1 MDESRITISLAT
13 TDAEIAA
20 CYPVMRELR
29 PHISAEEFVPRVRR
43 QAQTGYQLA
52 AVKDAGQVVAV
63 AGFRISEN
71 LPWGRFLYVDDLVT
85 HSAHRSR
92 GYGARLLNWLKGF
105 AAAEGCAQL
114 HLDSATWREDAHR
127 FYAREGLQLSSYHF
141 FTPIAGAAE
150 RTAPPG
156 AAPAPAAEQSS

>member
-1 MDESRITISLAT
+1 
-13 TDAEIAA
+13 
-20 CYPVMRELR
+20 MRELR
-29 PHISAEEFVPRVRR
+29 AHISAEEFVPRVRR
-43 QAQTGYQLA
+43 QAQTGYRLA

-92 GYGARLLNWLKGF
+92 GYGARLLNWLKEF
-105 AAAEGCAQL
+105 AATEGCAQL

-127 FYAREGLQLSSYHF
+127 FYTREGLLLSSYHF
-141 FTPIAGAAE
+141 FMPIASTAAE
-150 RTAPPG
+150 RALPPG
-156 AAPAPAAEQSS
+156 AAPDPETERSP